1 MFELEIPTKAK
12 QTDLEVLSQK
22 NRPADSN
29 PGVVL
34 SFMAERPNSA
44 LSELSGLLRSSM
56 YCKDANAET
65 TQKTLEGVEPI
76 SDLPNLTPIGEHI
89 GRFTWAYKQTG
100 CTLIYDYGTGGSSN
114 IELKDVT
121 VEALHITCKEGGTT
135 TWQWKCEINDVDVAV
150 FGKLAT
156 FKNREVSIQLI
167 GPRVE
172 DDLISS
178 STSSS
183 GTESSSD
190 STPAAGQQADG
201 AQGGDGKGPW
211 PFPND
216 APSEAPKAAASRRK
230 GGKTAEEIF
239 ANTSKA

>member
-1 MFELEIPTKAK
+1 MFELETATKAK

-44 LSELSGLLRSSM
+44 LTELSGHLRSAM
-56 YCKDANAET
+56 YCKNASASKSP
-65 TQKTLEGVEPI
+65 QGGLDGVEPI
-76 SDLPNLTPIGEHI
+76 SDLPNLTDIGECI

-100 CTLIYDYGTGGSSN
+100 CTLVYDYGAGGASN
-114 IELKDVT
+114 ITLTDVT

-156 FKNREVSIQLI
+156 FKNREVSILLQ
-167 GPRVE
+167 GPQVE
-172 DDLISS
+172 QQDLDD
-178 STSSS
+178 
-183 GTESSSD
+183 D
-190 STPAAGQQADG
+190 PPPPPAARRGRRS
-201 AQGGDGKGPW
+201 AQTPE
-211 PFPND
+211 D
-216 APSEAPKAAASRRK
+216 AFAA
-230 GGKTAEEIF
+230 TARH
-239 ANTSKA
+239 